1 MSIIFGALGSIIGYL
16 GAEAASETFFERLL
30 WPERFYNDTSI
41 WALTKLAIFMP
52 MTGPLHGAA
61 LQTLDTFRS
70 NGLYLGL
77 RRGTMLGSTFLKDTE
92 AKNRRRLS
100 ASTTEEEK
108 ECRNGFWIQVLRE
121 AKYVDCKAGTL
132 QRDSER
138 TAVDNRPPYHAMQL
152 VHHLKFKYTDNAEGS
167 RVNAVSEGSVSW
179 RAILGIFVSELTSIA
194 IAITA
199 AVAKPFKT
207 WWLAVYLCVPL
218 LLKLISLI
226 VSVRRT
232 TIHKENI
239 PAASSAAPKDDLY
252 EILDGNHSFGLI
264 ESPEITLR
272 QFFRH
277 YGHPIRD
284 SGIAGRRDR
293 AREVLS
299 MALVYLFVLYFPA
312 GLISSLWMPSNVQLL
327 WLSFQVYTIIAMHIV
342 RICGWEH
349 CGRTEGRIARLL
361 QEDRIVFLQAK
372 KPAKYG
378 VTATLE
384 TTDHANVAEAKKEV
398 KRIID
403 KHFATVARTL
413 TS

>member
-1 MSIIFGALGSIIGYL
+1 
-16 GAEAASETFFERLL
+16 
-30 WPERFYNDTSI
+30 
-41 WALTKLAIFMP
+41 MP

-61 LQTLDTFRS
+61 LETLDTFRS

-77 RRGTMLGSTFLKDTE
+77 RRGVMLGSTFLRDTE
-92 AKNRRRLS
+92 AKNRRILS
-100 ASTTEEEK
+100 VATIEEEK
-108 ECRNGFWIQVLRE
+108 ECRNGIWIRVLRE
-121 AKYVDCKAGTL
+121 AKYVDRKAGTL
-132 QRDSER
+132 QRDSET
-138 TAVDNRPPYHAMQL
+138 TAVDNRPPYRAMQL
-152 VHHLKFKYTDNAEGS
+152 VHHLKLKYADNAEGTGAT
-167 RVNAVSEGSVSW
+167 VVSEGSVSW
-179 RAILGIFVSELTSIA
+179 RAILGIFVSELSSIA

-218 LLKLISLI
+218 LLKLISLL

-232 TIHKENI
+232 TIHQEKI
-239 PAASSAAPKDDLY
+239 PAASSSAPKDDLY

-284 SGIAGRRDR
+284 SGVAGRRDR
-293 AREVLS
+293 AREVHS

-327 WLSFQVYTIIAMHIV
+327 WLSFQVYMILVMHIV

-349 CGRTEGRIARLL
+349 CGQTEGRIARLL
-361 QEDRIVFLQAK
+361 QGNRKVFLQAK

-378 VTATLE
+378 VIVTFGDYRPSQCCRSE
-384 TTDHANVAEAKKEV
+384 ERSEENY
-398 KRIID
+398 R
-403 KHFATVARTL
+403 
-413 TS
+413 